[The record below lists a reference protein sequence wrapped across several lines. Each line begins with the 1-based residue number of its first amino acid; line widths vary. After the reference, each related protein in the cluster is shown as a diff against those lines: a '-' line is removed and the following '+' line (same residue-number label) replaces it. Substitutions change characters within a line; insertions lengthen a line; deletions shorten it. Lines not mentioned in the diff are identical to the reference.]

1 MCSREQ
7 AKSECDWVMM
17 SSVFVASQSNCFFL
31 ISACSRERVRL
42 EENGLNI
49 AHSWNLNSLIAKF
62 RFDFLYRYR
71 YNI

>member
-49 AHSWNLNSLIAKF
+49 AHAQLEPQFIDSEV
-62 RFDFLYRYR
+62 
-71 YNI
+71 